1 MTTTTHHKMQN
12 PSQKNLKMKP
22 KTTTMLNNYQTHVLL
37 PNQCGSTLVQTIDAP
52 LPLVWSILRRF
63 DHPQGYKRFIK
74 SCTLR
79 TGTGGTGSVR
89 EVVIVTGLPARTS
102 MERLDKLDDELHVMM
117 VSIIGG
123 DHRLENYHST
133 TSLHGTEGGRE
144 TVVIESYVVD
154 VPAGNSKEET
164 CAFVDTII
172 GCNLKSLASVTEKMA
187 AHVYC

>member
-1 MTTTTHHKMQN
+1 MQN

-37 PNQCGSTLVQTIDAP
+37 PNQCGSRLVQTIDAP

-63 DHPQGYKRFIK
+63 DHPQGYKQFIK
-74 SCTLR
+74 SCTLK
-79 TGTGGTGSVR
+79 TGTGGTGSIR
-89 EVVIVTGLPARTS
+89 EVAIVTGLPARAST
-102 MERLDKLDDELHVMM
+102 ERLDKLDDELHVMM

-133 TSLHGTEGGRE
+133 TSLHGTKGGK
-144 TVVIESYVVD
+144 TVVMESYVVD

-164 CAFVDTII
+164 CAFADTII
-172 GCNLKSLASVTEKMA
+172 GCNLKSLASVTEKMV
-187 AHVYC
+187 AHA